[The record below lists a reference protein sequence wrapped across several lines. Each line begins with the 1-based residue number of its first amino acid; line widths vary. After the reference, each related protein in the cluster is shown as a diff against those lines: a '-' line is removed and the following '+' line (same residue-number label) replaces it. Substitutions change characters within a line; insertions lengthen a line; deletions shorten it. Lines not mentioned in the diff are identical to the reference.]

1 MVDASS
7 SFQDSLPVSSDAL
20 LDQMRA
26 TGIEFELFE
35 HKPLSTVEDSKTVQG
50 VDVPKAPGRAN
61 IKNFYLR
68 DKKKR
73 NYLVV
78 LEQDR
83 DVDLADLGAKIGA
96 GKVSFG
102 SSDRL
107 MEHLGVRPGA
117 VSPLAMVTGA
127 EKGVWLF
134 IDAALRNVQWIHA
147 HPLVNDRTLAIR
159 PADLEKLL
167 AGWGVELN
175 WFDPAD

>member
-20 LDQMRA
+20 LDQMRVA
-26 TGIEFELFE
+26 GIEFELFE
-35 HKPLSTVEDSKTVQG
+35 HKSLRTVEDSKTVQG

-83 DVDLADLGAKIGA
+83 VVDLADLGAKIGA

-102 SSDRL
+102 SPDRL
-107 MEHLGVRPGA
+107 MEYLGVRPGA
-117 VSPLAMVTGA
+117 VSPLAMMNGSQ
-127 EKGVWLF
+127 KGVCLYVDK
-134 IDAALRNVQWIHA
+134 ILRVAEWIHA
-147 HPLVNDRTLAIR
+147 HPLVNDRTVAIR